1 MLRVVSCH
9 GGRYGYLDR
18 AVVLRRRSCG
28 ADVYELTN
36 ETVMIKSTNTKRFYR
51 EVRRHWIVCWGGD
64 SCRRLLLLVR
74 QLAVSR
80 PKLQGSA

>member
-51 EVRRHWIVCWGGD
+51 EVRRHWLVVLGG
-64 SCRRLLLLVR
+64 R
-74 QLAVSR
+74 QL
-80 PKLQGSA
+80 SASAAAGAAAGGI